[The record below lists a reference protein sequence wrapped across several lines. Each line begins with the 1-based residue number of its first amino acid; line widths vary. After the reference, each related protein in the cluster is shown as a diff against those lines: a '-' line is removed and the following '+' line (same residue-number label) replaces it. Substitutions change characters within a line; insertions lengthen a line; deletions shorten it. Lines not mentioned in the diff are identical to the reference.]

1 MSKIFLKTLKKKKKT
16 LKLLQL
22 ARAKRRRAL
31 KKRKAA
37 GTSEERES
45 PPANSAPPY
54 ADCSFEGRRK
64 MAQEL
69 EDTRKF
75 CKHTPEAVEIIT
87 SSHRDLRAD

>member
-1 MSKIFLKTLKKKKKT
+1 MSKIFLKTLKKKKT

-37 GTSEERES
+37 GKSEERES